1 MNNNYSKAYV
11 EVLEILK
18 YIPKE
23 DSEKIPK
30 DIMYTLEKCA
40 DKEYIFKINKS
51 VPFEEQKLMEET
63 KDILANF
70 FRDYWATE
78 EEKEELLK
86 KEFKNAKNV
95 DISRFKGL
103 GEMPPAQLKET
114 TMDPKKRTLLRVAIP
129 HKATEEDTEEF
140 NYTADIVQRLMG
152 NKPEYRF
159 QFIQEHAKFVE
170 NLDI

>member
-23 DSEKIPK
+23 DLEKVPK

-51 VPFEEQKLMEET
+51 VPFEAQNLMEET

-70 FRDYWATE
+70 FRD
-78 EEKEELLK
+78 
-86 KEFKNAKNV
+86 
-95 DISRFKGL
+95 
-103 GEMPPAQLKET
+103 
-114 TMDPKKRTLLRVAIP
+114 
-129 HKATEEDTEEF
+129 
-140 NYTADIVQRLMG
+140 
-152 NKPEYRF
+152 
-159 QFIQEHAKFVE
+159 
-170 NLDI
+170 